1 MTSSLWSSTF
11 FLHISWSIVNVN
23 VSTHLTHSV
32 SWFQQLCRW
41 QFNLFSFNLGVVISS
56 PRLWQKKLHPFKFKI
71 PRALFPRA
79 AAISFFFCPS
89 HFCCRVH
96 FLSLITRK
104 SFIHLR
110 YLIDTDN
117 IEKFGQE
124 VFFSCQY
131 SFLLSI
137 FPIFTHDT
145 NFLFLLFMLIFL
157 PIWCQFDLRVS
168 NKRNCTLDCGINKH
182 AHGISMEKMF
192 IAVTSANSKNQWQPI
207 CSYNNIATGPL
218 PYPLL
223 YQIYLES
230 VAVVLEKLIDPP
242 NLAIQSWK
250 QWEGSPSVYSHQ
262 ETHLTK
268 LTGSV
273 ECISMN

>member
-1 MTSSLWSSTF
+1 MNTDQRTSLVDSNMYLIIFIWRGF
-11 FLHISWSIVNVN
+11 FFQKARAFSWLKKL

-56 PRLWQKKLHPFKFKI
+56 PRLWQKKVASVQVQNSA
-71 PRALFPRA
+71 RAFSQSCRHF
-79 AAISFFFCPS
+79 FFFCPS

-157 PIWCQFDLRVS
+157 PIWCQFGL
-168 NKRNCTLDCGINKH
+168 
-182 AHGISMEKMF
+182 
-192 IAVTSANSKNQWQPI
+192 VTK
-207 CSYNNIATGPL
+207 
-218 PYPLL
+218 
-223 YQIYLES
+223 
-230 VAVVLEKLIDPP
+230 
-242 NLAIQSWK
+242 
-250 QWEGSPSVYSHQ
+250 
-262 ETHLTK
+262 ETITDVQAARQ
-268 LTGSV
+268 TADGTAR
-273 ECISMN
+273 

>member
-1 MTSSLWSSTF
+1 M
-11 FLHISWSIVNVN
+11 
-23 VSTHLTHSV
+23 
-32 SWFQQLCRW
+32 
-41 QFNLFSFNLGVVISS
+41 ISS
-56 PRLWQKKLHPFKFKI
+56 PRLWQKKVASVQVQNSA
-71 PRALFPRA
+71 RAFSQSCRHF
-79 AAISFFFCPS
+79 FFFCPS

-182 AHGISMEKMF
+182 AHGISVEEMF
-192 IAVTSANSKNQWQPI
+192 SRHVRQ
-207 CSYNNIATGPL
+207 
-218 PYPLL
+218 
-223 YQIYLES
+223 
-230 VAVVLEKLIDPP
+230 
-242 NLAIQSWK
+242 
-250 QWEGSPSVYSHQ
+250 
-262 ETHLTK
+262 
-268 LTGSV
+268 
-273 ECISMN
+273 

>member
-1 MTSSLWSSTF
+1 MAKK
-11 FLHISWSIVNVN
+11 VA
-23 VSTHLTHSV
+23 SV
-32 SWFQQLCRW
+32 QVQNFARAFSQSCR
-41 QFNLFSFNLGVVISS
+41 N
-56 PRLWQKKLHPFKFKI
+56 
-71 PRALFPRA
+71 
-79 AAISFFFCPS
+79 FFFFRPS

-157 PIWCQFDLRVS
+157 PIWCQFGLRSQINGIVHWTVELI
-168 NKRNCTLDCGINKH
+168 NTHMEAAWKRCL
-182 AHGISMEKMF
+182 
-192 IAVTSANSKNQWQPI
+192 
-207 CSYNNIATGPL
+207 
-218 PYPLL
+218 
-223 YQIYLES
+223 
-230 VAVVLEKLIDPP
+230 
-242 NLAIQSWK
+242 
-250 QWEGSPSVYSHQ
+250 
-262 ETHLTK
+262 
-268 LTGSV
+268 
-273 ECISMN
+273 